1 MGAAVAEAMVVAVV
15 GMRAELG
22 VMAGIKA
29 SFTAATMGSN
39 AGV

>member
-1 MGAAVAEAMVVAVV
+1 MGAAVAEAAV

-29 SFTAATMGSN
+29 SFTAATMEPN